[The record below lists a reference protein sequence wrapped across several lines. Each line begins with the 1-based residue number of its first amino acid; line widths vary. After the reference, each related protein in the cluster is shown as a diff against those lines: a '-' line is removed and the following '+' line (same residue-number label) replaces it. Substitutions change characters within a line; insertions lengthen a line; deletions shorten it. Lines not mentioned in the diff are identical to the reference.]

1 MKSKLTLSI
10 HKETIVKAK
19 ELAKKRNST
28 VSQMVEEFIER
39 TSKIDD
45 KLRAIEN
52 ISGIVKADLAAEEG
66 DQYSKEITKKHGWE

>member
-10 HKETIVKAK
+10 QKETIAKAK

-28 VSQMVEEFIER
+28 VSQMVEEYFER
-39 TSKIDD
+39 TSKMEE

-52 ISGIVKADLAAEEG
+52 ISGIVEADLASEEG
-66 DQYSKEITKKHGWE
+66 DQYSKEMNKKHGWE